1 MQARFHTVKIDFSW
15 FAKGTFEY
23 QILIDFFFTWLMSEP
38 AQERSSS
45 LEHRFRRHATVNAT
59 RERFSTEDIRREISF
74 QLGKF
79 IPNNYCRSNARVCPA
94 GPPGRPGPRGSKGS
108 RGRKGPKGSR
118 GKTGTQGITG
128 PPGKYGKPGMT
139 GPTGPR
145 GIKGEMGSQGSRG
158 ATGIAGERGQQGE
171 TGAPGRIGDK
181 GERGSPGPKG
191 VPGPPGI
198 PGKSISAPQ
207 TVLLAVENTVNE
219 RENTTFNCTA
229 SGNPTPRIEWKF
241 ESEILFS
248 GLKYSIE
255 EGILTINQ
263 LNFSDTGLFSCLATS
278 ALGSAE
284 ASSSLTV
291 RGKMTET
298 TDK

>member
-1 MQARFHTVKIDFSW
+1 M
-15 FAKGTFEY
+15 
-23 QILIDFFFTWLMSEP
+23 
-38 AQERSSS
+38 
-45 LEHRFRRHATVNAT
+45 
-59 RERFSTEDIRREISF
+59 RREISF

-79 IPNNYCRSNARVCPA
+79 IPNEYCRSNARVCPA

-108 RGRKGPKGSR
+108 RGRRGPKGTR
-118 GKTGTQGITG
+118 GKTGTQGTMG

-145 GIKGEMGSQGSRG
+145 GIKGEMGWQGPRG
-158 ATGIAGERGQQGE
+158 ATGVSGERGPQGE
-171 TGAPGRIGDK
+171 TGAPGRRGEKGD
-181 GERGSPGPKG
+181 RGSPGPIG
-191 VPGPPGI
+191 VSGPPGI

-207 TVLLAVENTVNE
+207 TILLPSENTVDE
-219 RENTTFNCTA
+219 GQNTTFSCTV

-241 ESEILFS
+241 ESEILSS

-255 EGILTINQ
+255 EGLLTINQ
-263 LNFSDTGLFSCLATS
+263 LNFSDAGLYSCVATS

-291 RGKMTET
+291 RGKV
-298 TDK
+298 DSKYI